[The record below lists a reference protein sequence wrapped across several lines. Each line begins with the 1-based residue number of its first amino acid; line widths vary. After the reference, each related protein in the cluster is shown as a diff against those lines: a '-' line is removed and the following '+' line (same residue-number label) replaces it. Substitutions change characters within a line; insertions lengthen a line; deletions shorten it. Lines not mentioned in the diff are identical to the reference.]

1 MRNKQFR
8 QREIIQIQQ
17 EMMRDNHRRQ
27 LESIRNNQRN
37 PGRSVDI
44 IRANQMRQRNMVDD
58 NDTTSRLANIIRA
71 NQIRQNSNNN
81 NIRNAHNRQTDEAI
95 VNNFMNNI
103 LSQILTEERQNINR
117 NNNINNQRHNN
128 NNEINE
134 DNENNGNNG
143 KKLEEILEEIEL
155 TEELIKKLDSNVC
168 NICLDNYTIGDKIC
182 YLPCVHFFHAICIK
196 SWVKRSNKCPLCK
209 NVIKF
214 E

>member
-37 PGRSVDI
+37 PGSSLDI
-44 IRANQMRQRNMVDD
+44 IRANQMRQRNMADD
-58 NDTTSRLANIIRA
+58 NDTTTRLANIIRA

-81 NIRNAHNRQTDEAI
+81 NIRNVHNNRQTDEAI

-103 LSQILTEERQNINR
+103 LSQILTEERQNLNR
-117 NNNINNQRHNN
+117 NNNRNNQRHNN

-134 DNENNGNNG
+134 NSGNNG

-155 TEELIKKLDSNVC
+155 NEELIKKLDSNVC